1 MVACALVQAAVA
13 CVPVLVAVVYDLA
26 QVVAYARVRAV
37 AAEAHPADKDS
48 LAHYNNHTDDHMAR
62 LHMQLNPWQAQ
73 IARRYVLTS
82 YLLCVDLKPIISKNS
97 FG

>member
-1 MVACALVQAAVA
+1 MVA
-13 CVPVLVAVVYDLA
+13 CVPVLVAVVYGLA
-26 QVVAYARVRAV
+26 QVVAYAHVRVVVVYARVRAV
-37 AAEAHPADKDS
+37 AAEAHLADKDS